1 VSDDLR
7 VADNPAEQRYEAWL
21 DEQLVGVLEYR
32 PADGLVALVH
42 TEVEPGLRRGGVG
55 TGLVTAALDDL
66 RSRDAKI
73 LPLCSFVR
81 AFVHRHAEYED
92 LVGTR

>member
-7 VADNPAEQRYEAWL
+7 VADNPDAHRYEALL
-21 DEQLVGVLEYR
+21 DGQLVGVLEYR

-42 TEVEPGLRRGGVG
+42 TEVEPDLRRGGVG
-55 TGLVTAALDDL
+55 TDLVAAALDDL
-66 RSRDAKI
+66 RSREAKI
-73 LPLCSFVR
+73 VPLCSFVR
-81 AFVHRHAEYED
+81 AFLRRHPEYED